1 MPAYIR
7 EKTVHWGDC
16 DAMGIVFYPNYFRWI
31 DSTFH
36 AMCAELGFS
45 QKSLAEYGVA
55 GTPLADVGCR
65 FRNPVS
71 YNETL
76 RVEARVTR
84 LGGSSLTM
92 GYTFL
97 AGDTVTA
104 EGHEARVFVAKGE
117 NGMKSTAIPEEIRAL
132 LSRYAEPDDGP
143 L

>member
-45 QKSLAEYGVA
+45 QRSLSDYGIA
-55 GTPLADVGCR
+55 GTPLADVGCK

-76 RVEARVTR
+76 TIEARVDR
-84 LGGSSLTM
+84 MGGSSITM
-92 GYTFL
+92 GYIFR

-104 EGHEARVFVAKGE
+104 QGHEARVFVKDTPE
-117 NGMKSTAIPEEIRAL
+117 GMRSAPIPAEIREK
-132 LSRYAEPDDGP
+132 LSRYLGEGDGDG
-143 L
+143 